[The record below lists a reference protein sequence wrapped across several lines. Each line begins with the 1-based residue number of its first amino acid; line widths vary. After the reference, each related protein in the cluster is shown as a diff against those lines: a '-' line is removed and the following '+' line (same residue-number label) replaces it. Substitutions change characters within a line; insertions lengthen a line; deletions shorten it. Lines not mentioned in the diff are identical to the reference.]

1 MIEEAIGTLSQAKDL
16 DSRTMSRVMEEI
28 MGGKADTPQIVS
40 FLEKLSQKGETAE
53 ELSAAVSVMRK
64 FSVKVTALQPPVLD
78 TCGTGGDAAGTFN
91 ISTIA
96 AFVAAGCGITV
107 AKHGNRSVSSLCGS
121 ADVLEALGVKIDL
134 PLEKIEQCLNEA
146 GIAFLFAPNLH
157 PAMKYA
163 FAARKQ
169 IGKRTIFNLLGPLSN
184 PAQASHQLVGVFD
197 NRWTVIVASALLEL
211 GSKHAL
217 VAHGQDGLD
226 EITTT
231 DVTFVTEVYQQKLKS
246 YELNPED
253 YSIKKSSSADLL
265 GADPVTNAGLAMEI
279 LKGSPGPKRDI
290 VVLNAGAA
298 IYVADNAASLKEG
311 VELAKN
317 SIDSGK
323 ALEKLEFLKKIS
335 QGK

>member
-1 MIEEAIGTLSQAKDL
+1 MIDEAIMILAQAKDL
-16 DSRTMSRVMEEI
+16 DSRVMAQVMEEI
-28 MGGKADTPQIVS
+28 MEGKTATPQIVS
-40 FLEKLSQKGETAE
+40 FLEKLSQKGETVE

-64 FSVKVTALQPPVLD
+64 FSVKVKALQQPVLD
-78 TCGTGGDAAGTFN
+78 TCGTGGDASGTFN

-107 AKHGNRSVSSLCGS
+107 AKHGNRSISSKCGS

-134 PLEKIEQCLNEA
+134 SLEKIEQCLNEI

-169 IGKRTIFNLLGPLSN
+169 IAKRTIFNLLGPLSN
-184 PAQASHQLVGVFD
+184 PAQASHQLIGVFD
-197 NRWTVIVASALLEL
+197 QHWLERVAYVLHEL

-217 VAHGQDGLD
+217 VVHGQDGLD

-231 DVTFVTEVYQQKLKS
+231 GTTLVAEVYQQKVKT

-253 YSIKKSSSADLL
+253 LGIKKSSPSDLL
-265 GADPVTNAGLAMEI
+265 GADPATNAGIAIEI
-279 LKGSPGPKRDI
+279 LKGKLGPKRDI
-290 VVLNAGAA
+290 VVLNAAAA
-298 IYVADNAASLKEG
+298 IYVADKAVSLKEG
-311 VELAKN
+311 IGLAKD

-323 ALEKLEFLKKIS
+323 ALGKLELLKKIS
-335 QGK
+335 PGK